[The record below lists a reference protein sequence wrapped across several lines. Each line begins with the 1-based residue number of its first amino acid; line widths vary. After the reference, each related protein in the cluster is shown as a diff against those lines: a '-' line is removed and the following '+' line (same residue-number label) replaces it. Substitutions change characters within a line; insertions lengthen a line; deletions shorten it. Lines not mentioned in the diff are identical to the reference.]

1 MASAADPVVE
11 VTDLTK
17 EYGSV
22 TAVDGVSFEIRADEV
37 FALVGPN
44 GAGKTTTV
52 EMLECLRSPTSGSAT
67 VMGHAVLEEARTVK
81 EHIGVVPQAFD
92 TFDRLT
98 VRENVALARRMY
110 DDGLAVDDVLDQLDI
125 AEWADTRFGSL
136 SGGLQQRTGIAMA
149 LVSDP
154 AVLFLDEPTTGL
166 DPAARRSTWRQ
177 IERLANLG
185 TAVVLTTH
193 YMEEVEELADR
204 AALLVEG
211 SLEAVDSVDALVD
224 RYGGDVKLVVSR
236 GGDGYDDEDGD
247 AAEDEDGTGT
257 DDGDAVE
264 ATLRAAATEVYRDD
278 TGNLVGLFDDRE
290 TAQEAF
296 GRVHRLEG
304 NRSIQLTTAGM
315 EDVFLRLV
323 GAAVDRQ
330 GELQ

>member
-1 MASAADPVVE
+1 VASTADPVVE
-11 VTDLTK
+11 VRDLTK
-17 EYGSV
+17 EYESV
-22 TAVDGVSFEIRADEV
+22 TAVDGVSFEIRGNEI

-52 EMLECLRSPTSGSAT
+52 EILECLRTPTSGSAT
-67 VMGHAVLEEARTVK
+67 VVGHDVLEEARRVK
-81 EHIGVVPQAFD
+81 EHIGVVPQSFD

-98 VRENVALARRMY
+98 VRENVALTRRMY
-110 DDGLAVDDVLDQLDI
+110 DDGLAVAEVLVQLDI
-125 AEWADTRFGSL
+125 EEWADTRFSDL

-166 DPAARRSTWRQ
+166 DPAARRSTWQQ
-177 IERLANLG
+177 IERLADLG

-224 RYGGDVKLVVSR
+224 RYGGDVKLVVGQEDD
-236 GGDGYDDEDGD
+236 GGDGEGAGDEDEEGN
-247 AAEDEDGTGT
+247 ES
-257 DDGDAVE
+257 DDGGAVE
-264 ATLRAAATEVYRDD
+264 STLRSAATEVYRDD
-278 TGNLVGLFDDRE
+278 AGNLVGLFDDRE
-290 TAQEAF
+290 TAQETF
-296 GRVHRLEG
+296 GRIHRLEG
-304 NRSIQLTTAGM
+304 SRSIQLTTAGM
-315 EDVFLRLV
+315 EEVFLRLV
-323 GAAVDRQ
+323 GGSVDSQ

>member
-17 EYGSV
+17 EYGSL
-22 TAVDGVSFEIRADEV
+22 TAVDGVSFEIRGDEI

-52 EMLECLRSPTSGSAT
+52 EILECLRTPTSGSAT
-67 VMGHAVLEEARTVK
+67 VGGHDVMDAARTVK
-81 EHIGVVPQAFD
+81 EQIGVVPQSFD

-98 VRENVALARRMY
+98 VRENVGLARRMY
-110 DDGLAVDDVLDQLDI
+110 DDGLAVDEVLEQLDI
-125 AEWADTRFGSL
+125 EEWADTRFSDL

-166 DPAARRSTWRQ
+166 DPAARRSTWQQ
-177 IERLANLG
+177 IERLADLG

-211 SLEAVDSVDALVD
+211 SLEAVDSVEALVD
-224 RYGGDVKLVVSR
+224 RYGGDVKLVVSD
-236 GGDGYDDEDGD
+236 GGESDGDGQSEDG
-247 AAEDEDGTGT
+247 E
-257 DDGDAVE
+257 AVE
-264 ATLRAAATEVYRDD
+264 STLRSAATEVYRDD

-290 TAQEAF
+290 TAQETF
-296 GRVHRLEG
+296 GRIHRLEG
-304 NRSIQLTTAGM
+304 SRSIQLTTAGM

-323 GAAVDRQ
+323 GTSMDRQ
-330 GELQ
+330 GEIQ

>member
-1 MASAADPVVE
+1 MASTAAPVVE

-17 EYGSV
+17 EYGSL
-22 TAVDGVSFEIRADEV
+22 TAVDGVSFEIRADEI

-67 VMGHAVLEEARTVK
+67 LMGHDVLQEARTVK

-125 AEWADTRFGSL
+125 EEWADTRFGSL

-166 DPAARRSTWRQ
+166 DPAARRSTWEQ
-177 IERLANLG
+177 IERLADLG

-224 RYGGDVKLVVSR
+224 RYGGDVKLVVSQD
-236 GGDGYDDEDGD
+236 GDGDEDEDGD
-247 AAEDEDGTGT
+247 EGSEP
-257 DDGDAVE
+257 DDGNAVE
-264 ATLRAAATEVYRDD
+264 STLRSAATEVYRDEA
-278 TGNLVGLFDDRE
+278 GNLVGLFDDRE
-290 TAQEAF
+290 TAQETF

-304 NRSIQLTTAGM
+304 TRSIQLTTAGM

-323 GAAVDRQ
+323 GTAVDRQ

>member
-1 MASAADPVVE
+1 VTEAVPDPVIDVE
-11 VTDLTK
+11 NLTR

-22 TAVDGVSFEIRADEV
+22 TAVDGVTFQVRENEI

-44 GAGKTTTV
+44 GAGKTTIV
-52 EMLECLRSPTSGSAT
+52 EILECLRTPTSGSAM
-67 VMGHAVLEEARTVK
+67 VVGYDVLEAAHGVK
-81 EHIGVVPQAFD
+81 EQIGVVPQSFD

-110 DDGLAVDDVLDQLDI
+110 DDGLAVDEVLDQLDI
-125 AEWADTRFGSL
+125 DEWADTRFGDL

-166 DPAARRSTWRQ
+166 DPAARRSTWQQ
-177 IERLANLG
+177 IDRLADLG

-224 RYGGDVKLVVSR
+224 RYGGDVKLVVSQD
-236 GGDGYDDEDGD
+236 GDGNADEDGD
-247 AAEDEDGTGT
+247 EGSDT
-257 DDGDAVE
+257 DDGNPAE
-264 ATLRAAATEVYRDD
+264 STLRSAATEVYRDD

-290 TAQEAF
+290 TAQETF
-296 GRVHRLEG
+296 GRIHRLEG
-304 NRSIQLTTAGM
+304 SRSIQLTTAGM

-323 GAAVDRQ
+323 GSAVDSQ
-330 GELQ
+330 GELR